1 MTIGIDQGRKRV
13 PPSPGATAICQICA
27 ESLIAKCGEIYTW
40 HWSHKIDRDCDPW
53 KEHET
58 EWHRRWK
65 NRFPFEWQEVP
76 MSDEYGERHAADVKT
91 DSGLVIEFQN
101 SSISTSTI
109 KVREEFYGN
118 MVWVIN
124 AESFKDNF
132 RLGSVVKR
140 KVREFEAEEKD
151 PFVPLEEEYKEKID
165 ELAKVIKEKDDQIKP
180 LFERI
185 KTNREKL
192 ERFNAILIDIGAFS
206 DRMLKSWINDSYIE
220 YDLNPIINSVEAT
233 YGKKLK
239 SLKPSWKELQEKL
252 RIQQN
257 NLSILRS
264 LPDKEIDGK
273 LLKVVPFE
281 YVTTSNYRQ
290 VKLITKESFNTL
302 FLEVKAMATE
312 LDFNRLQYTH
322 SQYFFVLDLNENI
335 RAHEESIV
343 ILKEQLKDLEDY
355 VPSVRSKV
363 EELLTTNLQNIIS
376 RIEKDILT
384 DDEQWD
390 GFLAEQGDLQI
401 KKGTLEM
408 RMADEVPIARQ
419 EIVQD
424 IKDRKF
430 SFMREMKGRYYFQW
444 KHERRTWQVANEP
457 IYFDVGE
464 SYLFKKVS
472 DNLVVKVTIEDFMKT
487 YGAFNFKSRR

>member
-1 MTIGIDQGRKRV
+1 MTIGINDNGKRV
-13 PPSPGATAICQICA
+13 SPTPGANAYCQICKD
-27 ESLIAKCGEIYTW
+27 SVIAKCGEIYTW
-40 HWSHKIDRDCDPW
+40 HWAHKIDRHCDPW

-58 EWHRRWK
+58 EWHRKWK

-118 MVWVIN
+118 MIWIIN

-132 RLGSVVKR
+132 KLGSVVKR

-185 KTNREKL
+185 KINREKL
-192 ERFNAILIDIGAFS
+192 ERFNAILTYIDAFS

-220 YDLNPIINSVEAT
+220 YELNTIINNVEAS

-239 SLKPSWKELQEKL
+239 SLKPSWKEFQEKL
-252 RIQQN
+252 RTQQN
-257 NLSILRS
+257 TLGILRS
-264 LPDKEIDGK
+264 LPDKEIDDK
-273 LLKVVPFE
+273 LLKIIPFE
-281 YVTTSNYRQ
+281 YVTTSNYRH
-290 VKLITKESFNTL
+290 VKLITKESFDTL
-302 FLEVKAMATE
+302 FLEVKALSTE

-322 SQYFFVLDLNENI
+322 NQYFFALDLSANMK
-335 RAHEESIV
+335 AFEESIDALKLG
-343 ILKEQLKDLEDY
+343 LKELEDY
-355 VPSVRSKV
+355 VPSIRSNV
-363 EELLTTNLQNIIS
+363 QDLLTQNLQNTIS
-376 RIEKDILT
+376 QIEKDILT

-390 GFLAEQGDLQI
+390 GFLAEQSDLRI

-408 RMADEVPIARQ
+408 RMADEVPIARR
-419 EIVQD
+419 EVVQD

-457 IYFDVGE
+457 IYFDIGE

-487 YGAFNFKSRR
+487 YAAFNYRSNR